1 MKFSLYIIYDTKKSA
16 CIWEY
21 NDTFV
26 YHISGL
32 EIISYAQI
40 NSKISHLI
48 YKEVD
53 SVNYE
58 INKLKIKYL

>member
-1 MKFSLYIIYDTKKSA
+1 MKFSIYIIYDTEKSA
-16 CIWEY
+16 YIWEY
-21 NDTFV
+21 NNTFI
-26 YHISGL
+26 YHIAGL

-53 SVNYE
+53 SVDYE